1 MLMNGPSFYL
11 PGYIAHDQT
20 PSMPLVLRLEGVGAG
35 RGRGGGG
42 GGGVGKMGGG
52 GGTGAVGTQYQEN
65 LRFTRL

>member
-35 RGRGGGG
+35 RGRGAMRLLST
-42 GGGVGKMGGG
+42 KN
-52 GGTGAVGTQYQEN
+52 GTLFNDATPPPKKKKKLIAVP
-65 LRFTRL
+65 